1 MSSRVLLAVADPQL
15 RRAATEALN
24 AARIQSLSADD
35 GITAFNL
42 LKALPPN
49 VLVAEIALPGKDGYA
64 LCQYVR
70 QEPQLLSVPV
80 VLLDS
85 HFDAIN
91 RKIASRAG
99 ATIYL
104 SQPFTSSEL
113 VEVVQR
119 LLESKA
125 EVADDAPVPVE
136 IATPEVEPLEIA
148 ASEAAPPPVTLDRG
162 RSEEPVPSPVVTQAR
177 SAELALEP
185 YTQSAALARRDT
197 PSPPQPRSN
206 FKYYAAALVIVLAGV
221 AVAIWLR
228 MRPTEE
234 PQAPPPIAATEPSPD
249 DSRAAADQPDSVPA
263 AEPAISA
270 EPGPEAAPSVPGPEP
285 SRPAPP
291 APTSSA
297 QAVRGAPPAIHHP
310 PSSRPNVDA
319 RRQEPRPVESAAPR
333 RQGSPV
339 PPPRRPPDTPAARPP
354 TVSSNTIGDQ
364 WRKGGHE
371 MALVGEHFTSGVKHI
386 GKGSAKAFLWLG
398 RKIGSGF
405 KRAGSAVRRAF

>member
-1 MSSRVLLAVADPQL
+1 MLAVADPQL

-24 AARIQSLSADD
+24 AARIQNMSADD
-35 GITAFNL
+35 GTTAFNL
-42 LKALPPN
+42 LKALPPD

-70 QEPQLLSVPV
+70 QEPPLQSVPV
-80 VLLDS
+80 VLLDN

-125 EVADDAPVPVE
+125 EVGDVAPVPVE
-136 IATPEVEPLEIA
+136 IATPEAAPVEIA
-148 ASEAAPPPVTLDRG
+148 APEAAPEAEPPPVTLDRG
-162 RSEEPVPSPVVTQAR
+162 RSAEAMPAPVVTQAR
-177 SAELALEP
+177 LAELALEP

-197 PSPPQPRSN
+197 PAPPQPRSN

-228 MRPTEE
+228 MRPAETL
-234 PQAPPPIAATEPSPD
+234 QSPPPIAATAPSAD
-249 DSRAAADQPDSVPA
+249 DSRAAADQPDRVPA
-263 AEPAISA
+263 AEPAIGA
-270 EPGPEAAPSVPGPEP
+270 EPGSEATPSVPGPEP
-285 SRPAPP
+285 STAPP

-297 QAVRGAPPAIHHP
+297 QAVRGEPPAIHRP

-319 RRQEPRPVESAAPR
+319 RRQEPRPVGTATPL
-333 RQGSPV
+333 RQGSPAT
-339 PPPRRPPDTPAARPP
+339 PLRRPPDTPVARPP

-371 MALVGEHFTSGVKHI
+371 MALVGEHFTSSVKHF
-386 GKGSAKAFLWLG
+386 GKGSGKAFLWLG

-405 KRAGSAVRRAF
+405 KRVGSAVRRAF